1 MDVPEERA
9 TPRAT
14 TVDLAR
20 LAVEEMIEHG
30 FEPEYPPAAHREIKQ
45 LERAATPTME
55 DGRRDLRALLWSSV
69 DNRTSRDL
77 DQIEVAESLPDGSIR
92 LMIGIADVDALVE
105 RGTAT
110 DEHAAANTTSVYTG
124 VCVFHMLPTQLSTD
138 LTSLNEGEDRNAIVI
153 EMQIATDGA
162 IASADAYRA
171 VVRNQAKLD
180 YESVGAWLEGGS
192 APPTLAR
199 NAALT
204 VQLKLQHECAT
215 RLRDVRRSSGAIN
228 IESSEPQAVVVGG
241 RVVDLAVPRRNPAR
255 ELIEDFMIAANRAAA
270 TILLERGSMSIRR
283 VVREP
288 QRWDR
293 LVQLAADLGETLPA
307 APDSGALGTFLSR
320 RREAD
325 PAHFA
330 DLSLTVVKLLGP
342 GEYVLERR
350 LGDRRES
357 GHFGLGVAD
366 YVHSTAPNRRFV
378 DLVTQR
384 LIKATERRAEMPY
397 GEAELH
403 EIAQRC
409 TEREREAKKVERAM
423 RKRIAAHFIRD
434 RVGESF
440 VATITGKTS
449 AGMWVR
455 LLSPPIEGRL
465 TRGNEGADVG
475 DTIRV
480 RLARVDVRRGFIDFD
495 PETGASELPRKIERQ
510 RRKRHAAEALRTRSG
525 ERFDGVV
532 SGVSEHGVWVRLDEK
547 LPDGTPIEGKV
558 VAGYK
563 ALVDAS
569 GRRVS
574 VTLVGVNTALG
585 FIDFEYAEGVE
596 PRKRERLDRKRE
608 AAGRLVGRIG
618 ERFDAEV
625 TGVTPKAVWVR
636 TVGEEGVEGRLV
648 RGFRGLEKG
657 ERVSVTLLVAD
668 VETGFIDFAREER
681 DSQTSLKSGSTEPE
695 ER

>member
-1 MDVPEERA
+1 MDVPEERV

-14 TVDLAR
+14 TIDLAR

-30 FEPEYPPAAHREIKQ
+30 FKPEYPPEAHREIKQ

-110 DEHAAANTTSVYTG
+110 DEHAATNTTSVYTG
-124 VCVFHMLPTQLSTD
+124 VRVFHMLPTQLSTD
-138 LTSLNEGEDRNAIVI
+138 LTSLNEGEDRSAIVI
-153 EMQIATDGA
+153 EMRIAPDGT
-162 IASADAYRA
+162 ITSVDAYRA
-171 VVRNQAKLD
+171 LVHNYAKLD
-180 YESVGAWLEGGS
+180 YESVGVWLEGDGPIPS
-192 APPTLAR
+192 SLAR

-204 VQLKLQHECAT
+204 AQLTLQHECAT
-215 RLRDVRRSSGAIN
+215 RLRDLRRSTGAIN

-255 ELIEDFMIAANRAAA
+255 ELIEDFMIAANRSVAM
-270 TILLERGSMSIRR
+270 ILLERGSMAIRR
-283 VVREP
+283 VVRQP

-307 APDSGALGTFLSR
+307 APDSGALGTFLAR

-325 PAHFA
+325 PTHFA

-384 LIKATERRAEMPY
+384 LIKATEQRAEMPY

-423 RKRIAAHFIRD
+423 RKRIAAHFLRD

-440 VATITGKTS
+440 VATVTGKTS
-449 AGMWVR
+449 GGMWVR

-465 TRGNEGADVG
+465 THGGEGADVG

-510 RRKRHAAEALRTRSG
+510 RRKRHAADALRTRLG
-525 ERFDGVV
+525 ERFAGVV
-532 SGVSEHGVWVRLDEK
+532 SGVSEHGVWVRLDEQ

-563 ALVDAS
+563 ALVGAS
-569 GRRVS
+569 GKRVS

-596 PRKRERLDRKRE
+596 PRKRERLERKRE
-608 AAGRLVGRIG
+608 AAQRLVGRIG
-618 ERFDAEV
+618 EQFDAEV
-625 TGVTPKAVWVR
+625 TGVTSKAVWVR
-636 TVGEEGVEGRLV
+636 TVGEAGIEGRLV
-648 RGFRGLEKG
+648 RGLEGLEKG
-657 ERVSVTLLVAD
+657 QQVVVTLLGAN
-668 VETGFIDFAREER
+668 VEKGFIDFARE
-681 DSQTSLKSGSTEPE
+681 
-695 ER
+695 

>member
-1 MDVPEERA
+1 MDVPEDRV

-30 FEPEYPPAAHREIKQ
+30 FEPEYPPEAHREIKQ
-45 LERAATPTME
+45 LERAATPVLD
-55 DGRRDLRALLWSSV
+55 DGRRDMRTLLWSSV

-77 DQIEVAESLPDGSIR
+77 DQIEVAESLPDDSIR

-110 DEHAAANTTSVYTG
+110 DEHAATNTTSVYTG
-124 VCVFHMLPTQLSTD
+124 VCVFHMLPAALSTN

-153 EMQIATDGA
+153 EMRIAPDGA
-162 IASADAYRA
+162 MTSADAYRA
-171 VVRNQAKLD
+171 LVHNHSKLD
-180 YESVGAWLEGGS
+180 YDSVGAWLSGD
-192 APPTLAR
+192 APPPPALAR
-199 NAALT
+199 SAVLT
-204 VQLKLQHECAT
+204 AQLELQYQCAM
-215 RLRDVRRSSGAIN
+215 RLRELRRSTGAIN
-228 IESSEPQAVVVGG
+228 IESSEPEAVVVGG
-241 RVVDLAVPRRNPAR
+241 RVVDLAVPRRNLAR

-270 TILLERGSMSIRR
+270 MILLERGSMSIRR
-283 VVREP
+283 VVRQP

-293 LVQLAADLGETLPA
+293 LVQLAADLGETLPTT
-307 APDSGALGTFLSR
+307 PDSGALGTFLAR
-320 RREAD
+320 RRAAD
-325 PAHFA
+325 PTHFA

-350 LGDRRES
+350 LGDRRET
-357 GHFGLGVAD
+357 GHFGLGIAD

-384 LIKATERRAEMPY
+384 LLKATEQRTAMPY
-397 GEAELH
+397 GEAELN

-440 VATITGKTS
+440 VATVTGKTS
-449 AGMWVR
+449 GGMWVR
-455 LLSPPIEGRL
+455 LLAPPIEGRL
-465 TRGNEGADVG
+465 TRGSESVDIG

-495 PETGASELPRKIERQ
+495 PETETSELPRKIERQ
-510 RRKRHAAEALRTRSG
+510 RRKRHAADALRNRIG
-525 ERFDGVV
+525 ERFVAVV
-532 SGVSEHGVWVRLDEK
+532 SGVSQHGVWVRLDEK

-563 ALVDAS
+563 PLAS
-569 GRRVS
+569 AGGKRVS
-574 VTLVGVNTALG
+574 VTLAGVNTALG
-585 FIDFEYAEGVE
+585 FIDFEYTEGVE
-596 PRKRERLDRKRE
+596 PRKRERLERKRE
-608 AAGRLVGRIG
+608 AARRLVGRIG
-618 ERFDAEV
+618 EQFEAEV
-625 TGVTPKAVWVR
+625 SGVTSKAVWVR
-636 TVGEEGVEGRLV
+636 TVGEAVIEGRLV
-648 RGFRGLEKG
+648 RDFRGVEKG
-657 ERVSVTLLVAD
+657 SRVRVTLLGAD
-668 VETGFIDFAREER
+668 VEKGYIDFARE
-681 DSQTSLKSGSTEPE
+681 
-695 ER
+695 

>member
-9 TPRAT
+9 TARAT

-30 FEPEYPPAAHREIKQ
+30 FEPEYPPEAHREMKQ
-45 LERAATPTME
+45 LERHAAPTME

-77 DQIEVAESLPDGSIR
+77 DQVEVAEPLPDGSIR

-110 DEHAAANTTSVYTG
+110 DEHAATNTTSVYTG

-138 LTSLNEGEDRNAIVI
+138 LTSLNEGEDRNAVVI
-153 EMQIATDGA
+153 EMRIAPDGRTV
-162 IASADAYRA
+162 SMDAYRA
-171 VVRNQAKLD
+171 VVHNHAKLD
-180 YESVGAWLEGGS
+180 YESVGAWLEGEAS
-192 APPTLAR
+192 PPTALAS
-199 NAALT
+199 NVALT
-204 VQLKLQHECAT
+204 AQLRLQHECAT
-215 RLRDVRRSSGAIN
+215 RLRDLRRSTGAIN

-241 RVVDLAVPRRNPAR
+241 RVVDLAVPRRNLAR
-255 ELIEDFMIAANRAAA
+255 DLIEDFMIAANRAAA
-270 TILLERGSMSIRR
+270 MILLERGSMSIRR
-283 VVREP
+283 VVRQP
-288 QRWDR
+288 LRWDR
-293 LVQLAADLGETLPA
+293 LVQLAADLGETLPE
-307 APDSGALGTFLSR
+307 APDSGALGTFLAGR
-320 RREAD
+320 RAAD

-384 LIKATERRAEMPY
+384 LLKATEHRADMPY
-397 GEAELH
+397 AEAELH
-403 EIAQRC
+403 QIAQRC

-440 VATITGKTS
+440 VATVTGKTS

-455 LLSPPIEGRL
+455 LLSPPVEGRL
-465 TRGNEGADVG
+465 TRGGESADVG

-495 PETGASELPRKIERQ
+495 PETTASELPRKIERQ
-510 RRKRHAAEALRTRSG
+510 RRKRHAADALRDRLG
-525 ERFDGVV
+525 ERFDAVV
-532 SGVSEHGVWVRLDEK
+532 SGVSAHGVWVRLDER

-558 VAGYK
+558 VSGYK
-563 ALVDAS
+563 ALVGAS
-569 GRRVS
+569 GKRLS
-574 VTLVGVNTALG
+574 VILAGINTALG
-585 FIDFEYAEGVE
+585 FIDFEYTEGVE
-596 PRKRERLDRKRE
+596 PKKRERLERKRD
-608 AAGRLVGRIG
+608 AARRLVGRIG

-625 TGVTPKAVWVR
+625 TGVTSKAVWVR
-636 TVGEEGVEGRLV
+636 TVGEEGIEGRLV
-648 RGFRGLEKG
+648 RGFRGVERG

-668 VETGFIDFAREER
+668 AEKGFIDFARE
-681 DSQTSLKSGSTEPE
+681 
-695 ER
+695 

>member
-30 FEPEYPPAAHREIKQ
+30 FKPEYPPEAHREIKQ
-45 LERAATPTME
+45 LERESPSRKE

-77 DQIEVAESLPDGSIR
+77 DQIEVAELLPDGSIR

-110 DEHAAANTTSVYTG
+110 DEHAATNTTSVYTG
-124 VCVFHMLPTQLSTD
+124 VCVFHMLPTALSTD
-138 LTSLNEGEDRNAIVI
+138 LTSLNEGADRHAIVI
-153 EMQIATDGA
+153 EMQVAPDGT
-162 IASADAYRA
+162 ITSSDAYRA
-171 VVRNQAKLD
+171 VVHNHAKLD
-180 YESVGAWLEGGS
+180 YESVGTWLEGDGP
-192 APPTLAR
+192 APRALAR

-204 VQLKLQHECAT
+204 EQLRLQYECAT
-215 RLRDVRRSSGAIN
+215 RLRALRRSTGAIN
-228 IESSEPQAVVVGG
+228 IESSEPQAIVVGG
-241 RVVDLAVPRRNPAR
+241 RVVDLAVPQRNPAR
-255 ELIEDFMIAANRAAA
+255 ELIEDFMIAANRSAAM
-270 TILLERGSMSIRR
+270 ILLERGSMSIRR

-293 LVQLAADLGETLPA
+293 LVQLAADLGEMLPA
-307 APDSGALGTFLSR
+307 APDSEALGTFLAR
-320 RREAD
+320 RRDAD
-325 PAHFA
+325 PTHFA

-384 LIKATERRAEMPY
+384 LLKATEQRTGMPY
-397 GEAELH
+397 REAELN

-440 VATITGKTS
+440 VATVTGKTS
-449 AGMWVR
+449 GGMWVR

-465 TRGNEGADVG
+465 TRGGEGADVG

-495 PETGASELPRKIERQ
+495 PETGASELPRKIARQ
-510 RRKRHAAEALRTRSG
+510 RRKRHAADAVRTRVG
-525 ERFDGVV
+525 ERFEAVV

-563 ALVDAS
+563 ALAESS
-569 GRRVS
+569 GKRVS

-585 FIDFEYAEGVE
+585 FIDFEYPAGVE
-596 PRKRERLDRKRE
+596 PRKRERLERKRG
-608 AAGRLVGRIG
+608 AARRLVERIG

-625 TGVTPKAVWVR
+625 TGVTAKAVWVR
-636 TVGEEGVEGRLV
+636 TVGEEGIEGRLV
-648 RGFRGLEKG
+648 RGLQGLQTG
-657 ERVSVTLLVAD
+657 ERASVTLLGVD
-668 VETGFIDFAREER
+668 VEKGFIDFARE
-681 DSQTSLKSGSTEPE
+681 
-695 ER
+695 

>member
-1 MDVPEERA
+1 MDVPTGEA

-20 LAVEEMIEHG
+20 LAVEEMLEHG
-30 FEPEYPPAAHREIKQ
+30 FEPEYPPEAHREIKQ
-45 LERAATPTME
+45 LERLAAPTME

-77 DQIEVAESLPDGSIR
+77 DQIEFAEPLPDGSIR

-110 DEHAAANTTSVYTG
+110 DEHAATNTTSVYTG
-124 VCVFHMLPTQLSTD
+124 VRVFHMLPTQLSTD
-138 LTSLNEGEDRNAIVI
+138 LTSLNEGEDRHAVII
-153 EMQIATDGA
+153 EMRITPDGLMA
-162 IASADAYRA
+162 PIDAYRA
-171 VVRNQAKLD
+171 VVHNYAKLD
-180 YESVGAWLEGGS
+180 YESVGAWLATE
-192 APPTLAR
+192 APPPPTLAR
-199 NAALT
+199 NTALT
-204 VQLKLQHECAT
+204 AQLILQFECAA
-215 RLRDVRRSSGAIN
+215 RLRDLRRSTGAIN

-241 RVVDLAVPRRNPAR
+241 RVVDLAVPRRNLAR
-255 ELIEDFMIAANRAAA
+255 DLIEDFMIAANRAAA
-270 TILLERGSMSIRR
+270 MILLERGSMSIRR
-283 VVREP
+283 VVRQP

-293 LVQLAADLGETLPA
+293 LVQLAADLGETLPD
-307 APDSGALGTFLSR
+307 APDSEALGAFLAR
-320 RREAD
+320 RRAAD
-325 PAHFA
+325 PAHFS

-350 LGDRRES
+350 LGDRRET

-384 LIKATERRAEMPY
+384 LLKASEQRAATPY

-434 RVGESF
+434 RIGESF
-440 VATITGKTS
+440 VATVTGKTS
-449 AGMWVR
+449 SGMWVR

-465 TRGNEGADVG
+465 TRGGESADVG

-495 PETGASELPRKIERQ
+495 PETDASELPRKLERQ
-510 RRKRHAAEALRTRSG
+510 RRKRHAADAVRNRLG
-525 ERFDGVV
+525 DRFEGVV
-532 SGVSEHGVWVRLDEK
+532 SGVSQHGVWVRLDEK

-563 ALVDAS
+563 ALTDAT
-569 GRRVS
+569 GKRVT

-585 FIDFEYAEGVE
+585 FIDFEYAEGVA
-596 PRKRERLDRKRE
+596 PRKRERLERKRE
-608 AAGRLVGRIG
+608 AARRLVGRIG
-618 ERFDAEV
+618 EAFEAEV
-625 TGVTPKAVWVR
+625 TGVTSKAVWVR
-636 TVGEEGVEGRLV
+636 TIGEEGIEGRLV
-648 RGFRGLEKG
+648 RGVRGAEVG
-657 ERVSVTLLVAD
+657 TRIGVTLLGAD
-668 VETGFIDFAREER
+668 VEKGYIDFARE
-681 DSQTSLKSGSTEPE
+681 
-695 ER
+695 

>member
-1 MDVPEERA
+1 MDVPEDRVA
-9 TPRAT
+9 PRAT

-30 FEPEYPPAAHREIKQ
+30 FEPEYPPEAHREIKQ
-45 LERAATPTME
+45 LERAPTPIME
-55 DGRRDLRALLWSSV
+55 DGRRDLRTLLWSSV

-77 DQIEVAESLPDGSIR
+77 DQIEVAEQLPDGSIR
-92 LMIGIADVDALVE
+92 LLIGIADVDALVE

-110 DEHAAANTTSVYTG
+110 DEHAATNTTSVYTG
-124 VCVFHMLPTQLSTD
+124 VCVFHMLPTRLSTD
-138 LTSLNEGEDRNAIVI
+138 LTSLNRGEDRNAIVI
-153 EMQIATDGA
+153 EMRIGPDGTMTPVE
-162 IASADAYRA
+162 AYRA
-171 VVRNQAKLD
+171 LVHNYAKLD
-180 YESVGAWLEGGS
+180 YESVGAWLAND
-192 APPTLAR
+192 APPPAELAR
-199 NAALT
+199 SAALT
-204 VQLKLQHECAT
+204 AQLTLQFECAT
-215 RLRDVRRSSGAIN
+215 RLRGLRHSAGAIN

-241 RVVDLAVPRRNPAR
+241 RVVDLAVPGRNLAR

-270 TILLERGSMSIRR
+270 MILLERGSMSIRR
-283 VVREP
+283 VVRQP

-293 LVQLAADLGETLPA
+293 LVQLAADLGETLPET
-307 APDSGALGTFLSR
+307 PDSEALGAFLAR

-325 PAHFA
+325 PTHFA

-350 LGDRRES
+350 LGDRRET

-384 LIKATERRAEMPY
+384 LLKATEQRAAMPY
-397 GEAELH
+397 GEAELN

-440 VATITGKTS
+440 VATVTGKTS

-455 LLSPPIEGRL
+455 LLSPPVEGRL
-465 TRGNEGADVG
+465 TRGGESADIG

-480 RLARVDVRRGFIDFD
+480 RLARADVRRGFIDFD
-495 PETGASELPRKIERQ
+495 PETSASELPRKIERQ
-510 RRKRHAAEALRTRSG
+510 RRKRHAADALRKRLG

-532 SGVSEHGVWVRLDEK
+532 SGISQHGVWVRLDEK

-563 ALVDAS
+563 ALAGAS
-569 GRRVS
+569 GKRVS
-574 VTLVGVNTALG
+574 VTLIGVNTALG
-585 FIDFEYAEGVE
+585 FIDFEYTEGVE
-596 PRKRERLDRKRE
+596 PRKRERLERKRE
-608 AAGRLVGRIG
+608 AARRLVGRIG
-618 ERFDAEV
+618 EAFEAEI
-625 TGVTPKAVWVR
+625 TGVTSKAVWVR
-636 TVGEEGVEGRLV
+636 TVGEEGIEGRLV
-648 RGFRGLEKG
+648 RGFRGVENGQL
-657 ERVSVTLLVAD
+657 VSVTLLGAD
-668 VETGFIDFAREER
+668 AEKGHIDFARE
-681 DSQTSLKSGSTEPE
+681 
-695 ER
+695 